1 MTIGVLNAK
10 VKIICTSKYASGL
23 IGKIGVIE
31 NTSCGN
37 TCLGVRIAGCEN
49 PKSRV
54 GLFWFDAE
62 ELEFIENEEN
72 VMLSQN
78 EDFIVAGVKFLE
90 GSNRDKEY
98 YYALF
103 ANDADAQ
110 EGDLV
115 VVQTGHHGLALATI
129 SSLDDTDKNKVQC
142 SREIVCVVNTTAFEN
157 RKANRAARAKL
168 KKEMDKK
175 VKELQET
182 AIYELL
188 AEKDSTLAAMLEEYT
203 QLTGATDERN

>member
-1 MTIGVLNAK
+1 MSIAVLNAK
-10 VKIICTSKYASGL
+10 VKIIGTSKYDDKY

-54 GLFWFDAE
+54 GLFWFEMDE
-62 ELEFIENEEN
+62 IEFIESEEN
-72 VMLSQN
+72 VMLNQN
-78 EDFIVAGVKFLE
+78 ENFMVAGVKFLE
-90 GSNRDKEY
+90 GTNKDKEY

-103 ANDADAQ
+103 ADEATA
-110 EGDLV
+110 EVGDLV

-142 SREIVCVVNTTAFEN
+142 SREIVSVVDTTAFDR
-157 RKANRAARAKL
+157 RKAQRTARAKL
-168 KKEMDKK
+168 KKGMDKK

-182 AIYELL
+182 ALYELL
-188 AEKDSTLAAMLEEYT
+188 AEKDPALAAMLAEYK
-203 QLTGATDERN
+203 QLNGGT